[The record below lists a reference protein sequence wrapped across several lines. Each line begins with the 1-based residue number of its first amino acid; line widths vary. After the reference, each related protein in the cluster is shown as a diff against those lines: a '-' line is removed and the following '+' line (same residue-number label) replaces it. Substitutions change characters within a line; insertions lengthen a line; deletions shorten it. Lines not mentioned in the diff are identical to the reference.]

1 MFNNNALRYEIQS
14 LCLSEADL
22 SFFHIFNKH
31 APIEKNYL
39 RGNESYFMTIELHVA
54 IMKKSLP
61 RNRFSKEKNQANR
74 DNYKIQ
80 RNLCKTLLRK
90 TRNSYISNL
99 DKNSHRDIITD
110 EGKDCY

>member
-1 MFNNNALRYEIQS
+1 
-14 LCLSEADL
+14 
-22 SFFHIFNKH
+22 
-31 APIEKNYL
+31 
-39 RGNESYFMTIELHVA
+39 MTIELHVA

-61 RNRFSKEKNQANR
+61 RKRFSKEKNQANR

-80 RNLCKTLLRK
+80 PNLCKTLLRK